1 LQIIFDIFKIFYYIT
16 HKMINLLWIILLSYT
31 YKYVQNKEITRRMA
45 LNPAKSLCFRGFCLR
60 NQKTMENAMKKAYKK
75 PVLIAKNNPT
85 GSFAAGCP
93 ANDTRHGQS
102 GCKQCERT
110 A

>member
-1 LQIIFDIFKIFYYIT
+1 
-16 HKMINLLWIILLSYT
+16 LLELALEALFLSLPPPYHS
-31 YKYVQNKEITRRMA
+31 KKEITRRMA
-45 LNPAKSLCFRGFCLR
+45 LNPAKALCFRGFCLR

-93 ANDTRHGQS
+93 AQGQS
-102 GCKQCERT
+102 STSECKSCERSG
-110 A
+110 

>member
-1 LQIIFDIFKIFYYIT
+1 MF
-16 HKMINLLWIILLSYT
+16 
-31 YKYVQNKEITRRMA
+31 
-45 LNPAKSLCFRGFCLR
+45 

-93 ANDTRHGQS
+93 ANQDAS
-102 GCKQCERT
+102 GGRTAATCKKCERT